1 MSKISLEYNGELR
14 NKLTHLDSKTI
25 ISTDA
30 PKDNNGKGD
39 SFSPTDLVAASLAAC
54 MVTIINI
61 NDRGGVYGIEYC
73 NAEVEK
79 IMYSKPRRISEI
91 VITLEIKT
99 TKELS
104 LHSKKNILEIARNCP
119 VALSLNSQIIQNIS
133 ITFGY

>member
-1 MSKISLEYNGELR
+1 
-14 NKLTHLDSKTI
+14 
-25 ISTDA
+25 
-30 PKDNNGKGD
+30 
-39 SFSPTDLVAASLAAC
+39 